1 MAKIDWNKVG
11 EQQRMRS
18 RGTEPLNGIV
28 IPLGTPKPRTSK
40 AALRAELNAAEAK
53 ITRIVKCKCGH
64 QGTVMLP
71 RSKLHARLR
80 CSKCG
85 EVAQ

>member
-18 RGTEPLNGIV
+18 RGTEPLDGIV
-28 IPLGTPKPRTSK
+28 IPLGTPKPRASK
-40 AALRAELNAAEAK
+40 AALRAELAAAEAK
-53 ITRIVKCKCGH
+53 ISRVVKCACGH
-64 QGTVMLP
+64 QGTALVP
-71 RSKLHARLR
+71 RSKRQARLR

-85 EVAQ
+85 ETAR